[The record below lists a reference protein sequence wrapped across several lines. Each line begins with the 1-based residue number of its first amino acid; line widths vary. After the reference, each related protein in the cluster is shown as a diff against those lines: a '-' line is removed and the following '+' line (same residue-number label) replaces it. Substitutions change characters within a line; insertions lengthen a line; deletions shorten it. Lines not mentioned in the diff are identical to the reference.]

1 MTHVNLNTVISS
13 NSVTA
18 FNIEFEFNLDTKV
31 FFSFFFKK
39 CISTGIPTSLQGE
52 RAKQS
57 NLIIKQPPLL
67 PLLNLM
73 SLSIILLDLF
83 PTCIWCTFTLLFDT
97 SKGVYLWQMY
107 AYCIYFRGPRKT
119 FFFFFW
125 DSVVVVEVPNVFAQR
140 NVLYVLFY
148 IHKHIS
154 VIKETWASAPFFIF
168 LTRLKTMVS
177 SSRLHN
183 EWSYTECCMIQ
194 LDTFSSLL
202 CVKHA
207 PCWTKDAT
215 RNKEKKEYKFHPL
228 VSTWLH
234 FSCRSSYA
242 NFQRLNAD

>member
-39 CISTGIPTSLQGE
+39 YISTGIPTSLQGE
-52 RAKQS
+52 RAKQF
-57 NLIIKQPPLL
+57 NLIIKQTAPP

-119 FFFFFW
+119 FFFFLSEILWLLLKYQMYLHREMF
-125 DSVVVVEVPNVFAQR
+125 FMCC
-140 NVLYVLFY
+140 FTY
-148 IHKHIS
+148 I
-154 VIKETWASAPFFIF
+154 
-168 LTRLKTMVS
+168 
-177 SSRLHN
+177 N
-183 EWSYTECCMIQ
+183 
-194 LDTFSSLL
+194 TF
-202 CVKHA
+202 
-207 PCWTKDAT
+207 
-215 RNKEKKEYKFHPL
+215 
-228 VSTWLH
+228 
-234 FSCRSSYA
+234 
-242 NFQRLNAD
+242 Q